1 MKRCI
6 VIGSMPVEIDLNS
19 IIKTDDFI
27 FCADGGYLQA
37 QKQGVTPHVIVG
49 DFDSSPQPQNTTAV
63 IEKLPVEKDDTD
75 TYHIARQIVRDGFT
89 HAVFCGVTGGRLDHT
104 FANIQMLKF
113 LAEQGVEAV
122 IADKTTQMR
131 VVKDASFTLPV
142 MENSY
147 FSVFS
152 LDEKCTG
159 VSETGGKYQL
169 CNVELTNSF
178 PIGVSNEF
186 CGKDV
191 TISVKKGSL
200 LVITT
205 GKD

>member
-37 QKQGVTPHVIVG
+37 QKHGVTPHVIVG

-122 IADKTTQMR
+122 IVDKTTQMR

-142 MENSY
+142 M
-147 FSVFS
+147 FS
-152 LDEKCTG
+152 L
-159 VSETGGKYQL
+159 Q
-169 CNVELTNSF
+169 
-178 PIGVSNEF
+178 
-186 CGKDV
+186 
-191 TISVKKGSL
+191 
-200 LVITT
+200 
-205 GKD
+205 